1 MVEKFFAAHQVKWGL
16 VAGFCA
22 AMLIAGCSQ
31 TPKPTDHLYQQLGA
45 KAGLEQL
52 VDGVLVEIEHDRQI
66 VHHFKDTD
74 IARFRRLLIE
84 QLCELS
90 GGPCKYTG
98 VSMQESHTGFAITP
112 ADFDNLVN
120 HFIKVMT
127 AQNIPV
133 ATQNALLAKLAPM
146 YSDVI
151 NR

>member
-1 MVEKFFAAHQVKWGL
+1 MVKQLGQLPRLL
-16 VAGFCA
+16 VVACLSFWIASCA
-22 AMLIAGCSQ
+22 QFSAPQ
-31 TPKPTDHLYQQLGA
+31 PTLYEQLGA
-45 KAGLEQL
+45 NAGLEKL
-52 VDGVLVEIEHDRQI
+52 VDGVLVEIENDKQI

-90 GGPCKYTG
+90 SGPCKYTG
-98 VSMQESHTGFAITP
+98 ATMQESHTGFKISP

-133 ATQNALLAKLAPM
+133 ATQNELLAKLAPM

>member
-1 MVEKFFAAHQVKWGL
+1 MVKQHVSSMWQTLLRLTTIMLLSLG
-16 VAGFCA
+16 CA
-22 AMLIAGCSQ
+22 K
-31 TPKPTDHLYQQLGA
+31 TPTPSDQLYQQLGG

-52 VDGVLVEIEHDRQI
+52 VDGILVAIEQDQQI

-74 IARFRRLLIE
+74 IERFRRLLIE
-84 QLCELS
+84 QLCQLA
-90 GGPCKYTG
+90 GGPCQYTG
-98 VSMQESHTGFAITP
+98 ASMQESHTGFHITP

-120 HFIKVMT
+120 HFIQVMT

>member
-1 MVEKFFAAHQVKWGL
+1 MVNFSGKPATSFLLTFLASML
-16 VAGFCA
+16 LITSCA
-22 AMLIAGCSQ
+22 K
-31 TPKPTDHLYQQLGA
+31 TPQPADSLYQQLGA
-45 KAGLEQL
+45 AAGLEQI
-52 VDGVLVEIEHDRQI
+52 VDGVLVEIERDPQI

-84 QLCELS
+84 QLCQLS
-90 GGPCKYTG
+90 GGPCQYTG
-98 VSMQESHTGFAITP
+98 ATMQESHTGFAITP

-133 ATQNALLAKLAPM
+133 ASQNALLAKLAPM
-146 YSDVI
+146 YKDVI

>member
-1 MVEKFFAAHQVKWGL
+1 
-16 VAGFCA
+16 
-22 AMLIAGCSQ
+22 
-31 TPKPTDHLYQQLGA
+31 
-45 KAGLEQL
+45 
-52 VDGVLVEIEHDRQI
+52 

-74 IARFRRLLIE
+74 IERFRRLLIE
-84 QLCELS
+84 QLCQLA
-90 GGPCKYTG
+90 GGPCQYTG
-98 VSMQESHTGFAITP
+98 ASMQESPTGFHITP

-120 HFIKVMT
+120 HFIQVMT

>member
-1 MVEKFFAAHQVKWGL
+1 MVKWL
-16 VAGFCA
+16 VHVKTVS
-22 AMLIAGCSQ
+22 MQLILFLALAGCANQ
-31 TPKPTDHLYQQLGA
+31 AQAPDHLYQQLGA
-45 KAGLEQL
+45 TAGITKL
-52 VDGVLVEIEHDRQI
+52 VDGVLGEIEQDQQI

-74 IARFRRLLIE
+74 IPRFRRLLIE

-98 VSMQESHTGFAITP
+98 ATMQESHTGFAITP

-133 ATQNALLAKLAPM
+133 AAQNALLKKLAPM
-146 YSDVI
+146 YKDVI